1 MSCWSWAAFTHS
13 RAFDIVSPTVPHR
26 CSLRSFPS
34 SCRPSSVQDVEAR
47 MLDTDCAMVMAC
59 STAYPVLSSLGAE
72 RFLNWVFPR
81 RKLLQH
87 HRHGWRNRV
96 SEETAGKKC
105 AGFER
110 SSGSFTQCIGW
121 QTLVPRLS
129 VPASTR
135 RLAAVKLPS
144 GKACLPTPPSSKL
157 TASSCTCSS
166 SLRPISCSLTQATN
180 FKVRTCAMVLGQ

>member
-1 MSCWSWAAFTHS
+1 M
-13 RAFDIVSPTVPHR
+13 
-26 CSLRSFPS
+26 
-34 SCRPSSVQDVEAR
+34 QDVEAR
-47 MLDTDCAMVMAC
+47 ILDTDCAMVMAC

-135 RLAAVKLPS
+135 RLACSCQAAFRKGLFAYTPILKAHSQFLHLLFLPQANLLQSHTGNELQSDNMCNGFGPVS
-144 GKACLPTPPSSKL
+144 GRPWLFYSRPECL
-157 TASSCTCSS
+157 
-166 SLRPISCSLTQATN
+166 
-180 FKVRTCAMVLGQ
+180 